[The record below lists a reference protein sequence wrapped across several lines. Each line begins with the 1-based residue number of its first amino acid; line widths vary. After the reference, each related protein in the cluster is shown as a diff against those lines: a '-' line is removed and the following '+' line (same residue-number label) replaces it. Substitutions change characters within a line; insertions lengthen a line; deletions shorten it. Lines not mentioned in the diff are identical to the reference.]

1 MSNIMFF
8 CIPAHGHTNP
18 TIEVV
23 SELVKRGHR
32 VRYYSFPD
40 FKEKIENAG
49 AEYVSCEEYLP
60 PTPEDLD
67 KKAGKDFAALI
78 EMVVDTTINLEPLI
92 AEEIKGFRPDCIV
105 SDSVCFWGK
114 LFAKKY
120 NLPFVCS
127 TTTFAFNKYTAKLM
141 KQGFGEI
148 LRMITGISRIN
159 AKMKLLKE
167 HGYPVDNFVSIIQ
180 NDNDTDTIVYT
191 SEKFQPM
198 VETFSDRYV
207 FVGPSVAGSYSRN
220 KTKAKPQIYISLGTV
235 LNNNVK
241 FYKKCVEALKELE
254 CNVVI
259 SAGERTDLSAIG
271 TLPASFTILP
281 RVNQLETLANTDV
294 FITHCGMNSVNE
306 SLYYGVP
313 MVLFPQHSEQMA
325 VANRVEELGA
335 GIKLKR
341 VSVKEI
347 KRLVK
352 EVLEKEEYRKSAEEL
367 GDNFRICGGAVQ
379 AAEYISKIIK
389 WNKK

>member
-18 TIEVV
+18 TIGLV

-40 FKEKIENAG
+40 FKEKIENTG
-49 AEYVSCEEYLP
+49 AEYVSCEKYLP
-60 PTPEDLD
+60 PTPEDID

-92 AEEIKGFRPDCIV
+92 EEEMKSFQPDCII

-114 LFAKKY
+114 IFAKKY
-120 NLPFVCS
+120 QVPFVCS
-127 TTTFAFNKYTAKLM
+127 TTTFAFNKYTARLM
-141 KQGFGEI
+141 KQGLGEI
-148 LRMITGISRIN
+148 VRMITGMPRIN
-159 AKMKLLKE
+159 SKMKKLKE
-167 HGYPVDNFVSIIQ
+167 HGYPVDNLVSILQ

-191 SEKFQPM
+191 SEMFQPM
-198 VETFSDRYV
+198 PETFSDKYV
-207 FVGPSVAGSYSRN
+207 FVGPSVASGYSRS
-220 KTKAKPQIYISLGTV
+220 KSSVTPQVYISLGTV

-241 FYKKCVEALKELE
+241 FYKKCIEALKDID

-259 SAGERTDLSAIG
+259 SAGEHTDISAIG
-271 TLPASFTILP
+271 SVPASFTILP
-281 RVNQLETLANTDV
+281 RVNQLEVLANTDV

-313 MVLFPQHSEQMA
+313 MVLFPQHSEQMV

-341 VSVKEI
+341 ANVKEM

-352 EVLEKEEYRKSAEEL
+352 EVLENKKYLKSAEKI
-367 GDNFRICGGAVQ
+367 GDNFRACGGAGQ
-379 AAEYISKIIK
+379 AAEFIGRIIET
-389 WNKK
+389 NKN